1 MNYVQKDEKEKN
13 QEQLSYN
20 LCNNLMQDLNSSSS
34 EAASLAST
42 SESRLKEAADK
53 LAAAQVV
60 KARDSTPGVHGT
72 VSSSGIRVSFF
83 FDLDCCY
90 CRFYV
95 VMVTAHLDRAVPLKI
110 DRNVHGD
117 KKDKK
122 RNSELKGVSF

>member
-72 VSSSGIRVSFF
+72 VSSSGIGFLSVIKFHY
-83 FDLDCCY
+83 DY
-90 CRFYV
+90 Y
-95 VMVTAHLDRAVPLKI
+95 
-110 DRNVHGD
+110 
-117 KKDKK
+117 
-122 RNSELKGVSF
+122 

>member
-60 KARDSTPGVHGT
+60 KARTLHRGSMEPSLAQAYGFLSFSTSIAAT
-72 VSSSGIRVSFF
+72 VDFM
-83 FDLDCCY
+83 L
-90 CRFYV
+90 
-95 VMVTAHLDRAVPLKI
+95 
-110 DRNVHGD
+110 
-117 KKDKK
+117 
-122 RNSELKGVSF
+122 